1 MHFGMSIGQLL
12 RCALEAK
19 RQTGRSLL
27 GQFIDI
33 ARLRL
38 HGHGVLADVYYD
50 LRLFDPKLGWDRK
63 AEFVGSWIKPRFY
76 SVQEPE
82 SSSLFAD
89 KLRALTFFRAH
100 DILTPEILAATNPAC
115 DVPGVKALRSPAAL
129 ASWLRDEAPYPF
141 FSKPSVSYR
150 GYGNKLAKALDREA
164 DEIVFGDNVR
174 VAVEQFAAQH
184 GLESAPTLVFQNV
197 MRPHPAIA
205 ALIGPRLATA
215 RFVVLNDTDT
225 PEVFRVGLRL
235 PAGSSMV
242 DNFRGGAS
250 GNMLARLDPDTGVIR
265 DVLAGIGLKWRPIEA
280 HPDTGAPFA
289 GFQLPGWSDA
299 LALVLRASKHAP
311 GLKIHNWDVAFTDQG
326 PMIIEDNPFGDFILA
341 QVTAERG
348 LATPRLLKL
357 YPSGR
362 I

>member
-1 MHFGMSIGQLL
+1 MLLGMPVSKLV
-12 RCALEAK
+12 ASAAEAV
-19 RQTGRSLL
+19 RQGGRSIPA
-27 GQFIDI
+27 QIFDI
-33 ARLRL
+33 ARLRAI
-38 HGHGVLADVYYD
+38 GRGVLADVYYD
-50 LRLFDPKLGWDRK
+50 LRLFERRYSWQQR
-63 AEFVGSWIKPRFY
+63 AEFVGSWAKPRFY

-100 DILTPEILAATNPAC
+100 DILTPEILAATNPAF

-235 PAGSSMV
+235 PAGNSMV

-265 DVLAGIGLKWRPIEA
+265 DVVAGIGLKWRLIDA
-280 HPDTGAPFA
+280 HPDTAARFA
-289 GFQLPGWSDA
+289 GFQVPDWPSA
-299 LALVLRASKHAP
+299 LALVLHASKCAP
-311 GLKIHNWDVAFTDQG
+311 GLKIHNWDVAFTDRG
-326 PMIIEDNPFGDFILA
+326 PMIIEDNPFGDFMLA
-341 QVTAERG
+341 QIVAGRG
-348 LATPRLLKL
+348 LATPRLLKMF
-357 YPSGR
+357 PKGAF
-362 I
+362 